1 MEFFTFDPTEFQ
13 ILEEIEFDETVQRPE
28 RIRFYTVQEQTT
40 DAYERM
46 LPRGRVTRFER
57 EEVQR
62 DVDRLKELY
71 EDLVVATAED
81 YTLRE
86 PERGTNMPW
95 VHPIYA
101 TSDRK
106 AYDWGTA
113 YKPLF
118 DNPRQPNFYPR
129 LLASLPR
136 PYGESEGVPYPITR
150 PTEMVAEDGLVPI
163 RALPIYEMTR
173 TQRHED
179 KTISIIKVP
188 VEGTQD
194 IVPFVGYSLDKRSL
208 DVPNPLADHPFL
220 KSNEAAVVRTTVPLT
235 EAAPSLDAVLTH
247 GVPVTSDPYRVAQPY
262 LKLYDIRLQD
272 IPWSSWKARFPPAEV
287 VTTRPEATP
296 LEFPKTTQV
305 APPENLIEK
314 YKTPYL
320 PGVSVRTWLMQQLDG
335 GDLVPK
341 MLLSKAIDNGSVELI
356 PGADLP
362 TASYPETTLEEC
374 RLTGTSFPEFQTRGI
389 LRRTWP
395 ETYQCIPLEF
405 IKQERA
411 REGYTRRKAWKESTG
426 GEILEE
432 YSRAIEAVRPVG
444 DFPRKTAPES
454 KTPAR
459 PESIRRTEVLAVQND
474 PRRLPED
481 KLRDIQELLKETT
494 LTTNVYS
501 DPEGLFVFCAHTLAE
516 IAGDLATD
524 RRAFYDKWTTTDQGF
539 RVCKF
544 CGQQVTTEDLVDQ
557 DDFDENERVIKHSS
571 ALEERAFDSDVI
583 KGFLTGL
590 RALEPLF
597 VMDNAHDSTAFLLLS
612 VLQVLPT
619 ADALEP
625 LLKAGRTRAV
635 IQFQKGSPEQVAKF
649 TGMMGIATVAL
660 ILQTHIPLLVP
671 RRSFGSRPLKLD
683 GYPRDVPKPEE
694 YSIVDSLLMVVR
706 KTFESYPAGSFRGPS
721 QAIVRAVLTKPAEI
735 KNAVTVMISE
745 KSPLMADIKS
755 RDLFARAIAYRS
767 GIPAVEQPKTL
778 IPVLPP
784 PKEMGAVR
792 SYPACPSNRPI
803 WLNAREPRS
812 VQKTVPLRG
821 PLPVSTLAQFL
832 TPTASARET
841 PVPVTKAQLQTLAK
855 KKTGLKI
862 RLLLKDDPRTNFAI
876 ASRLADAFRIP
887 MPVRTVDPTQ
897 NASELRDLAQ
907 GMVYELLSVIQKD
920 PTKLEQFE
928 RMKDRDIALYSLLS
942 DPREQK
948 AGMNRLRAQERL
960 TFVDRMAQK
969 TDQEREVIGD
979 LLRVGLAPYII
990 TNRDRAIFAQEAEA
1004 LVRQVRV
1011 EDEAFDVDAALQGSE
1026 TGVGQP
1032 RDFFEQGESNAAAGV
1047 DAGDYGDYTAQPI
1060 NDGRDPE
1067 GYTLNDDPE
1076 SSI

>member
-1 MEFFTFDPTEFQ
+1 MDFFTFDPTEFQ

-28 RIRFYTVQEQTT
+28 RIRFYTLQEQTT

-46 LPRGRVTRFER
+46 LPRGRTTRFQR

-71 EDLVVATAED
+71 QDLVVATAED

-86 PERGTNMPW
+86 PVRGTNMPW

-101 TSDRK
+101 SYDRK
-106 AYDWGTA
+106 PYDWGSL

-129 LLASLPR
+129 LLSALPR
-136 PYGESEGVPYPITR
+136 PYRESEGVPYPLTQ
-150 PTEMVAEDGLVPI
+150 PTEMVAEDGLLPV
-163 RALPIYEMTR
+163 RALPLYELTR

-188 VEGTQD
+188 VEGTGD
-194 IVPFVGYSLDKRSL
+194 TVPFVGYALDKRQL

-220 KSNEAAVVRTTVPLT
+220 KSNAATTVSTTVPLT

-247 GVPVTSDPYRVAQPY
+247 GVPVTPDPYRVAAPY

-272 IPWSSWKARFPPAEV
+272 IPWSSWKARFPPVEV
-287 VTTRPEATP
+287 IATRPELVP
-296 LEFPKTTQV
+296 LEFPKPAQL
-305 APPENLIEK
+305 APPENLVEK
-314 YKTPYL
+314 YKVPYS
-320 PGVSVRTWLMQQLDG
+320 PGVSVRYWLMHQLDG
-335 GDLVPK
+335 GDLVPT
-341 MLLSKAIDNGSVELI
+341 MLKSKVIDNGSVELI
-356 PGADLP
+356 PGVDLP
-362 TASYPETTLEEC
+362 TASYPQTTLEEC
-374 RLTGTSFPEFQTRGI
+374 RLLGTSFPEFQTRGI

-395 ETYQCIPLEF
+395 DKFQCVPLEF

-411 REGYTRRKAWKESTG
+411 RAGFTNRKPWKETTG
-426 GEILEE
+426 AEILEE
-432 YSRAIEAVRPVG
+432 YSRAIETVRPVG
-444 DFPRKTAPES
+444 DVPVKTAPES

-459 PESIRRTEVLAVQND
+459 PESIRRIEVLAVQND
-474 PRRLPED
+474 ERRLPED

-494 LTTNVYS
+494 LTNNVYS

-524 RRAFYDKWTTTDQGF
+524 RRAFYDKWTATEEDF

-544 CGQQVTTEDLVDQ
+544 CGTRVTTEDLVDQ
-557 DDFDENERVIKHSS
+557 DDFDDNERVIKHAE
-571 ALEERAFDSDVI
+571 ALEQRGFDSDVI

-597 VMDNAHDSTAFLLLS
+597 VMDNAHDSTVFLLLS

-619 ADALEP
+619 AEALEP
-625 LLKAGRTRAV
+625 LLKAGRTRAA
-635 IQFQKGSPEQVAKF
+635 IQFQKGTPEQVAKF
-649 TGMMGIATVAL
+649 TGMMGIATVVL
-660 ILQTHIPLLVP
+660 VLQTHIPLLVP

-683 GYPRDVPKPEE
+683 GYPRDAPKPEE
-694 YSIVDSLLMVVR
+694 YSIVDALLMVVR
-706 KTFESYPAGSFRGPS
+706 KTFESYPAGSFQGPS
-721 QAIVRAVLTKPAEI
+721 QAIVRAVLNKPAEI
-735 KNAVTVMISE
+735 KNAVTVMVSE

-755 RDLFARAIAYRS
+755 RDLFARAVAYRS
-767 GIPAVEQPKTL
+767 GVPKVEQPKAL
-778 IPVLPP
+778 IPVVTP
-784 PKEMGAVR
+784 PKELGVIR

-812 VQKTVPLRG
+812 VQKNVPLRA
-821 PLPVSTLAQFL
+821 PLAISKLAQFVRPTISVRA
-832 TPTASARET
+832 TPI
-841 PVPVTKAQLQTLAK
+841 PVPKAQLQALAK
-855 KKTGLKI
+855 KKTGVKVRLPLKE
-862 RLLLKDDPRTNFAI
+862 DWRTNMTI
-876 ASRLADAFRIP
+876 ASRLADAFLIP
-887 MPVRTVDPTQ
+887 LPVRTVDPQQ
-897 NASELRDLAQ
+897 NAAELRDLAQ
-907 GMVYELLSVIQKD
+907 GMVFEVLSAIQKD
-920 PTKLEQFE
+920 PTKVERFEQ
-928 RMKDRDIALYSLLS
+928 MKDRDIALYALLS

-1011 EDEAFDVDAALQGSE
+1011 EDEAFDVVPESE

-1032 RDFFEQGESNAAAGV
+1032 RDFFDQGESNAAGN
-1047 DAGDYGDYTAQPI
+1047 DFGDYGDYEAEPR

>member
-1 MEFFTFDPTEFQ
+1 MEFFTFEPSEFQ
-13 ILEEIEFDETVQRPE
+13 ILEEIEFDELIQRPE

-46 LPRGRVTRFER
+46 LPRGRVTRFQR

-62 DVDRLKELY
+62 EVDRLKELY
-71 EDLVVATAED
+71 DEFVVATAED
-81 YTLRE
+81 YKLRE

-101 TSDRK
+101 TPDRK
-106 AYDWGTA
+106 PYDWGTL

-129 LLASLPR
+129 LISSLPR
-136 PYGESEGVPYPITR
+136 PYGESEGVPYPMTR
-150 PTEMVAEDGLVPI
+150 ATEMVAEDGLVPI
-163 RALPIYEMTR
+163 RALPVYELTR

-179 KTISIIKVP
+179 KTISIVKVP

-194 IVPFVGYSLDKRSL
+194 TVPFVGYSLEKRRL

-220 KSNEAAVVRTTVPLT
+220 KSNEAAMVATTVPLA

-247 GVPVTSDPYRVAQPY
+247 GVPVTPDPYRVAEPY
-262 LKLYDIRLQD
+262 LRLYDIRLQD
-272 IPWSSWKARFPPAEV
+272 IPWSSWKARFPPVEV
-287 VTTRPEATP
+287 VTKRPEALP
-296 LEFPKTTQV
+296 IEFPKATQL
-305 APPENLIEK
+305 APPENVLEK
-314 YKTPYL
+314 YKSTYS
-320 PGVSVRTWLMQQLDG
+320 PGVSVRYWLMHQLDG
-335 GDLVPK
+335 GDLIPK
-341 MLLSKAIDNGSVELI
+341 MLLSKVIDNGSVELV

-362 TASYPETTLEEC
+362 TASYPQTTPEEC
-374 RLTGTSFPEFQTRGI
+374 RLVGTSFPDFVTRGI

-395 ETYQCIPLEF
+395 KTLQCVPLEF

-411 REGYTRRKAWKESTG
+411 RSGFTGRKAWKETTAA
-426 GEILEE
+426 EILEE
-432 YSRAIEAVRPVG
+432 YSRAIETVRPVG
-444 DFPRKTAPES
+444 DVPLKGKPES

-459 PESIRRTEVLAVQND
+459 PESIRRAEVLAVQND
-474 PRRLPED
+474 ERRLPED

-494 LTTNVYS
+494 LTKNIYS
-501 DPEGLFVFCAHTLAE
+501 DPEGLFVVCAHSLA
-516 IAGDLATD
+516 ILSGDLATD
-524 RRAFYDKWTTTDQGF
+524 RRAFYDTWTSTDQGF

-544 CGQQVTTEDLVDQ
+544 CGEQVTTEDLVDQ
-557 DDFDENERVIKHSS
+557 DDFDDNERVIKHAES
-571 ALEERAFDSDVI
+571 LTETGFNSDVL
-583 KGFLTGL
+583 KGFLSGL
-590 RALEPLF
+590 RALEPVF
-597 VMDNAHDSTAFLLLS
+597 VMENAHDSTVFLLLS

-619 ADALEP
+619 VESLEP
-625 LLKAGRTRAV
+625 LLKAGRTRAA
-635 IQFQKGSPEQVAKF
+635 IQFQKGSPEQIAKF
-649 TGMMGIATVAL
+649 TGMMGIATVVL
-660 ILQTHIPLLVP
+660 LLQTHIPMLVP

-683 GYPRDVPKPEE
+683 GYPRDAPKPEE
-694 YSIVDSLLMVVR
+694 YSIVDALLMVIR

-721 QAIVRAVLTKPAEI
+721 QSIVRAVLTKPAEI
-735 KNAVTVMISE
+735 KNAVTVMVSE

-755 RDLFARAIAYRS
+755 RDLFSRAIAYRA
-767 GIPAVEQPKTL
+767 GVPAVEQPRAL
-778 IPVLPP
+778 IPVSLP
-784 PKEMGAVR
+784 PKEMGTIR

-803 WLNAREPRS
+803 WLNAREPRI
-812 VQKTVPLRG
+812 VQKTVPLRA
-821 PLPVSTLAQFL
+821 PLSVSKLAQFL
-832 TPTASARET
+832 RPSMSVRATPTA
-841 PVPVTKAQLQTLAK
+841 VPKAQLQSLAK
-855 KKTGLKI
+855 LKPKI
-862 RLLLKDDPRTNFAI
+862 RLLLKDDYRTTIAI
-876 ASRLADAFRIP
+876 ASRLADAFLIP

-907 GMVYELLSVIQKD
+907 GMVNEVLSAIQKD
-920 PTKLEQFE
+920 PSKVEQFE

-990 TNRDRAIFAQEAEA
+990 SNRDRALFAQEAEA

-1011 EDEAFDVDAALQGSE
+1011 EDEAFDALQETE

-1032 RDFFEQGESNAAAGV
+1032 RDLFDQGESNAAGN
-1047 DAGDYGDYTAQPI
+1047 DFGDYGDYTAEPR